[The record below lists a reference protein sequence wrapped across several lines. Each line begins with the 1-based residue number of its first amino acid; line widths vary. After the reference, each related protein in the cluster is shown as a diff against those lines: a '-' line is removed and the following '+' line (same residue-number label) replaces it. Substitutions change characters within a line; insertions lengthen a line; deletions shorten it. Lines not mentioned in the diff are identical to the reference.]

1 MILGDFMK
9 RLFKE
14 YTEYNE
20 INKEDGL
27 EWFYIGEDQNFKKQV
42 TIRDYYRI
50 ILVDNAGDLSADDL
64 NNMLNELKSREGMLD
79 YVDSYDELAE
89 IINGE
94 YGLELEFYAS
104 AYYEDLDHFR
114 HGSIVYDMEKECF
127 DLAEK
132 WDETVMTYLYKEE
145 HGYVAA
151 MQVEII
157 DENIEGSYEEVHIT
171 ELDETE
177 EFEDEEEDSDKE
189 FVVMEKKVIET
200 TSVKKLREDMYLI
213 VVSSKLPGHLDMAA
227 TASERELIEFLE
239 KEYIIDIDDYMK
251 KFNALE
257 K

>member
-1 MILGDFMK
+1 MRK
-9 RLFKE
+9 LFKE
-14 YTEYNE
+14 YAQESDM
-20 INKEDGL
+20 NKEDGL
-27 EWFYIGEDQNFKKQV
+27 DWYYIGDGQNFKEQA
-42 TIRDYYRI
+42 TISDYYRI
-50 ILVDNAGDLSADDL
+50 ILVDNTGDLSADDL
-64 NNMLNELKSREGMLD
+64 NNMLSDLKSREGMLD

-114 HGSIVYDMEKECF
+114 HGSIAYDMEKECF

-145 HGYVAA
+145 HGYVAS

-157 DENIEGSYEEVHIT
+157 DENIESSYEEVHIT

-227 TASERELIEFLE
+227 TTSESELIEFLE

-251 KFNALE
+251 KFNELE